1 MQHTLP
7 PPPSPQAP
15 AGDTFYQDVLR
26 WGARVLLYPFYR
38 PVTDLPHTWGRRIC
52 AFIGRVILMAG
63 VLGIIYRLG
72 QHVLLTVALAHHQ
85 RSDPPLPPMGYFPL
99 AHPLTPWQIAALLA
113 GLMLLLALDRQT
125 PAWPIHLAW
134 KLPPIEIGRVEPQLR
149 LPVVPPELLVLGRP
163 YRRTWNEMTNA
174 MDETPLEDTVYT
186 ASLAELC
193 THATVVAPTRAGK
206 TFNITIPLIEFT
218 DRLEG
223 AGIFIDAKGD
233 DLTGPKFDGL
243 YPGAFHRRFNLRDFE
258 HSFRL
263 QLWVGQ
269 TIEERAERL
278 AACLIAEGTSE
289 EGRYFSNSARGAF
302 TNLVLAH
309 HAVYGQEP
317 TIPQVLKYLRNA
329 DSRTALSRYLPKD
342 SDLGEALV
350 RITELRSGKTDAL
363 GGLDGTLDP
372 LAKPNIARF
381 FAGPGEGHTIEE
393 LLQAQAR
400 VCFTLPTG
408 PMPVA
413 KILGRLVISQFT
425 QVVLDAENN
434 TEYLKLLVVEDA
446 VNFITPTFGTAMAQA
461 SSHTAAYVLIF
472 QDLAQVRDEALIQDI
487 LTNSGFKI
495 VLGGIGDAD
504 SARFS
509 KLFGSR
515 ERLFRTQTA
524 SSGRGQGQ
532 SQSSGSH
539 RGAGSSQRGDNQS
552 RQHSVGWGL
561 APRSRPDFTAT
572 DLRYLPDHHA
582 VIERRDNV
590 GHLTPATL
598 IHFDADLVRTLTLHQ
613 RQELLGPD
621 AEPLNHL
628 QPIFTSRQADDT
640 DAASTEEKIA
650 GEAEATEEPAS
661 TVDPN
666 PGATTDASASRPSE
680 ADTSLRP
687 AASAPDP
694 LANAEP
700 PTPPAATASTAQD
713 ETADVSP
720 TDERSATPG
729 SERNTTPLPTLGTE
743 AGAAD
748 TSPAGAPDARIG
760 SALPVEPLIESS
772 AETAPTDVPS
782 GGEAAPASSEPERSA
797 GTASMDTSSN
807 PVSSPAPDS
816 REAPD
821 RVSAPSPQQ
830 AGSDLAKPA
839 SSAAVPVQGALP
851 LPGSDSR
858 ELPEPALVPV
868 PAYPDSSAPL
878 APGDTPLDAAT
889 AAEMLIK
896 QVGSDTG
903 SATLLAGAAIRGGYT
918 TATFTAL
925 INQVCAL
932 PESMNPRGVV
942 YQQLARYLPML
953 DSTDSPSDDYLT

>member
-1 MQHTLP
+1 
-7 PPPSPQAP
+7 
-15 AGDTFYQDVLR
+15 
-26 WGARVLLYPFYR
+26 
-38 PVTDLPHTWGRRIC
+38 
-52 AFIGRVILMAG
+52 
-63 VLGIIYRLG
+63 
-72 QHVLLTVALAHHQ
+72 
-85 RSDPPLPPMGYFPL
+85 
-99 AHPLTPWQIAALLA
+99 
-113 GLMLLLALDRQT
+113 
-125 PAWPIHLAW
+125 
-134 KLPPIEIGRVEPQLR
+134 
-149 LPVVPPELLVLGRP
+149 
-163 YRRTWNEMTNA
+163 
-174 MDETPLEDTVYT
+174 
-186 ASLAELC
+186 
-193 THATVVAPTRAGK
+193 VAPTRAGK

-381 FAGPGEGHTIEE
+381 FAGPGAGHTIEE

-408 PMPVA
+408 PLPVA

-446 VNFITPTFGTAMAQA
+446 ANFVTPTFGTAMAQA

-487 LTNSGFKI
+487 LTNSGLKI

-509 KLFGSR
+509 RLFGSR

-539 RGAGSSQRGDNQS
+539 RGAGSSQHGDNQS
-552 RQHSVGWGL
+552 RQQSVGWGL

-613 RQELLGPD
+613 RQQLLGSD

-628 QPIFTSRQADDT
+628 QPIFTFREMAEN
-640 DAASTEEKIA
+640 DAGDTEEQVA
-650 GEAEATEEPAS
+650 GEAAAPRVEPAS

-666 PGATTDASASRPSE
+666 LGARPVTLDASPPNDERLSRSDILAPALSANVALPDSPVAATATTQDETTDASS
-680 ADTSLRP
+680 ADD
-687 AASAPDP
+687 APV
-694 LANAEP
+694 A
-700 PTPPAATASTAQD
+700 
-713 ETADVSP
+713 
-720 TDERSATPG
+720 PG
-729 SERNTTPLPTLGTE
+729 TGLGTTPLPIFGPASGMSDPAPEDTLD
-743 AGAAD
+743 AALK
-748 TSPAGAPDARIG
+748 PN
-760 SALPVEPLIESS
+760 LPVEPSTRPDPAS
-772 AETAPTDVPS
+772 VPS
-782 GGEAAPASSEPERSA
+782 DGAVGSASKQPLRGAAMASI
-797 GTASMDTSSN
+797 GTSSD

-816 REAPD
+816 REAPN
-821 RVSAPSPQQ
+821 RVSALRPQQ
-830 AGSDLAKPA
+830 ADSHLAKPEP
-839 SSAAVPVQGALP
+839 SAPVPVQRALP
-851 LPGSDSR
+851 LPDCRSQ
-858 ELPEPALVPV
+858 ELPEPEPVPV
-868 PAYPDSSAPL
+868 PAYPGSSAPL

-889 AAEMLIK
+889 AAEMLFK
-896 QVGSDTG
+896 QVGSDPR

-925 INQVCAL
+925 INQICEL
-932 PESMNPRGVV
+932 PESMNRRGVV

-953 DSTDSPSDDYLT
+953 DSTDSQSDDY